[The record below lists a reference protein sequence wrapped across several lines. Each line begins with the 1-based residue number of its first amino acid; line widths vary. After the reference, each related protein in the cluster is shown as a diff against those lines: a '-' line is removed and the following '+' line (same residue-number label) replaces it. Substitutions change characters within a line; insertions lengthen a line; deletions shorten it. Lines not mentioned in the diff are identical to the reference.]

1 MARTSIP
8 TGHALAPIIVQKQ
21 LFLDQVKQS
30 YFANRFFGGTE
41 SIIHEKTDFTK
52 QKGETMTFGIRMRV
66 TGSPITGNAT
76 VKGRED
82 RLTFNSFNVTL
93 ERYRYA
99 IMDDGALTRQRF
111 VGDIPTEIRGALVD
125 WGSEQIDQMCFDAIS
140 ASPTEAFYAGSAT
153 STATLT
159 ANDLI
164 TPALI
169 SKMKALALSRRA
181 ANIIPLR
188 PVRVEG
194 KDYLVLLL
202 TPDQIYDLKRN
213 EEFIQAQREAAERGS
228 NNPIFSGMVGIWD
241 GVIIHS
247 HDNVKIY
254 ANGGSGA
261 NVNYSHGLLLG
272 AQALVWAWGERPS
285 IVEED
290 EDYEEFKGYC
300 WRMTAKAAK
309 PVFDSHD
316 YGSMSLYTADSRVTG
331 RTTNVR

>member
-1 MARTSIP
+1 MARTEIP
-8 TGHALAPIIVQKQ
+8 TGHALAPIIVQRQ
-21 LFLDQVKQS
+21 LFLDQVKKS
-30 YFANRFFGGTE
+30 YFSRFMGG
-41 SIIHEKTDFTK
+41 SDAIIHEKTDFTK

-82 RLTFNSFNVTL
+82 RLSFNSFNLTL

-111 VGDIPTEIRGALVD
+111 VGDIPNEIRSALVD
-125 WGSEQIDQMCFDAIS
+125 WGSEQIDQMVFDALS
-140 ASPTEAFYAGSAT
+140 ASPTEAIYAGSAT
-153 STATLT
+153 STGTLT
-159 ANDLI
+159 ASDLV

-169 SKMKALALSRRA
+169 SQMKAKALTRRA
-181 ANIIPLR
+181 ANIIPMR
-188 PVRVEG
+188 PVRVDG

-202 TPDQIYDLKRN
+202 SEDQIYDLKRN
-213 EEFIQAQREAAERGS
+213 SEFIQAQREAAERGS
-228 NNPIFSGMVGIWD
+228 SNPIFTGMVGVWD
-241 GVIIHS
+241 GVVIHS
-247 HDNVKIY
+247 HDNTKIY

-261 NVNYSHGLLLG
+261 NVKYSHGLLLG
-272 AQALVWAWGERPS
+272 AQSLVWAWGERPS

-300 WRMTAKAAK
+300 WRMTAKAGK

-316 YGSMSLYTADSRVTG
+316 YGSMSLFTADSRVTG